1 MPDRL
6 AMVMQYVS
14 GGELFDYVQSSGHLK
29 EEQVCAIMRHILDAV
44 AYLHARNIVHRDLKL
59 VRI

>member
-1 MPDRL
+1 
-6 AMVMQYVS
+6 MVMQYVS